1 MFASLELA
9 VPVMTGWLCMCLILH
24 VDWPE
29 SAVPSVTGQL
39 CMCCIWHV
47 WLVGI
52 GGIRLGWSGVH
63 VL

>member
-1 MFASLELA
+1 MH
-9 VPVMTGWLCMCLILH
+9 VHWLCMCLILH

-52 GGIRLGWSGVH
+52 GGIRWGWSGVH